1 MLPGHLVMIDDGK
14 LQLEATA
21 CGPDY
26 VEARVVVGGM
36 LSDRKGVNLPAT
48 DLPISPLTEKDR
60 ADLAF
65 GLDLGVDW
73 VALSFVQRA
82 SDVIEAQ
89 GSDQGARRHHGQ
101 DREAGGAR
109 PHRRHRR
116 ARRSR

>member
-1 MLPGHLVMIDDGK
+1 MRFRLGKEPGDKHEVPLHPEVIRNVLPGHLVMIDDGK

-73 VALSFVQRA
+73 VAL
-82 SDVIEAQ
+82 
-89 GSDQGARRHHGQ
+89 
-101 DREAGGAR
+101 
-109 PHRRHRR
+109 
-116 ARRSR
+116 RSCSAPAT